1 MDAWD
6 HARRMYQPKDAQRD
20 SGSQTYDVS
29 VTVWS
34 RVAYWMHAQTN
45 RGQASHDQLLQELT
59 RALEEEDLGPTK
71 PDARQKAT

>member
-1 MDAWD
+1 
-6 HARRMYQPKDAQRD
+6 MYQPKDAQRD